1 MLLMGMQSGT
11 AIWQLSKI
19 QYILAMQFNNSLLG
33 IYLNE
38 IKNSCSP
45 KVSCGDY
52 GVRVGA

>member
-1 MLLMGMQSGT
+1 MGMQSGT

-19 QYILAMQFNNSLLG
+19 QYMLAMQFNNSLLG